1 MIDFWGGL
9 LAGLLGLLKS
19 ALPWIIAGLAVLGF
33 GVARKR
39 AGKREA
45 RMETALEAAESYAKT
60 RKAMDDEDAVM
71 GDDPAVLR
79 DRLRERDAGRP

>member
-1 MIDFWGGL
+1 MIDFWGPIL
-9 LAGLLGLLKS
+9 S
-19 ALPWIIAGLAVLGF
+19 ALAQFVPWVIAALAALGF

-45 RMETALEAAESYAKT
+45 RMETALEAAERYAKT
-60 RKAMDDEDAVM
+60 RKAMDDAEAAM

-79 DRLRERDAGRP
+79 DSLRARPEDTK